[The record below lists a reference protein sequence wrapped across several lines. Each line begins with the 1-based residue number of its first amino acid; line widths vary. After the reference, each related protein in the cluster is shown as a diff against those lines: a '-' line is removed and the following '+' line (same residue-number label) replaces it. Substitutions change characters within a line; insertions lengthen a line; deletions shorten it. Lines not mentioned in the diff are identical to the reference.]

1 MARATAQVPAV
12 FSGLLSYKNGM
23 KGAIATQVAQVVFAN
38 FTVADNGAGPSAHVV
53 NGKDHGGGVE
63 FTWVVDGRN
72 RWVLA
77 RVGAAALPT
86 LASAG
91 GSHRVSRLVR

>member
-1 MARATAQVPAV
+1 M

-72 RWVLA
+72 RWE
-77 RVGAAALPT
+77 
-86 LASAG
+86 
-91 GSHRVSRLVR
+91 LVRERPPCGPWLRLLGLTGRMMGRQAC